1 MNTNCILKSIGEVL
15 ESDRRSIDGDFL
27 AVCISESAHPLGVV
41 REVEFCA
48 VYAVLVI
55 EPLGGVA
62 DALLTRVL
70 DGL

>member
-15 ESDRRSIDGDFL
+15 ERDRCSVDGDLL
-27 AVCISESAHPLGVV
+27 AVCVSESAHSFGIVGQIELGTI
-41 REVEFCA
+41 
-48 VYAVLVI
+48 YAVFVVQ
-55 EPLGGVA
+55 PFGGVA